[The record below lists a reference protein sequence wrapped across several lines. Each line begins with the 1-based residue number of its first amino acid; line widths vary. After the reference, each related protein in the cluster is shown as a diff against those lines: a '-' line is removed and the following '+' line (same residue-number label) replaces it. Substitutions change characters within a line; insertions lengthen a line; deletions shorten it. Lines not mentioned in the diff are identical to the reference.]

1 MGWRADIESHDV
13 MQFLGKGLV
22 IRQFEAA
29 PAVWCK
35 AVLVPDLDDRR
46 GRDPD
51 GLGHRHT
58 QVFDLAVAAMIATV
72 PRSRH
77 CRSPLSAP
85 RAGLFLERYGRF
97 PGLTT

>member
-29 PAVWCK
+29 PAVRCK

-51 GLGHRHT
+51 ALAIARTVQCEASSLGISS
-58 QVFDLAVAAMIATV
+58 VSVAT
-72 PRSRH
+72 
-77 CRSPLSAP
+77 
-85 RAGLFLERYGRF
+85 
-97 PGLTT
+97 